1 MLSSRRSK
9 REPER
14 DVSVG
19 ILALQGGFD
28 AHAVII
34 ESLGLNPVLVRR
46 SAELSRVSGIILP
59 GGESSVMLHLLERA
73 DLIAPLCADTL
84 AKR

>member
-1 MLSSRRSK
+1 MLSSRRSE
-9 REPER
+9 RELEK

-34 ESLGLNPVLVRR
+34 EGLGLNPVLVRCP
-46 SAELSRVSGIILP
+46 ADLSRVSGIILP
-59 GGESSVMLHLLERA
+59 GGESSVMLRLIERA
-73 DLIAPLCADTL
+73 DLQD
-84 AKR
+84 